1 MHNDCHTSDL
11 QRCRPYLPYKAKK
24 MLTGLCLLAPDRQ
37 LLNDPKYQNM
47 PRLYFLSTDAEI
59 SKITN
64 PKTVGFQQCLDMFK
78 PDSVQI

>member
-1 MHNDCHTSDL
+1 MQALPAL
-11 QRCRPYLPYKAKK
+11 QSYENANC
-24 MLTGLCLLAPDRQ
+24 GLCLLAPDRQ
-37 LLNDPKYQNM
+37 LLNDPEYQNM